1 MVVLSLFGFIG
12 KNTLKVCRAFGRYA
26 LFVVQA
32 CQTMCTTQ
40 LKMNKLFVQME
51 RIGIQSF
58 PISILTGVFA
68 GGIIALQ
75 TCSLFRQFGSENMI
89 GPVVALTM
97 ARELGPVLTGLMVA
111 GRCSSGIAAEV
122 GTMRIT
128 EQIEAL
134 ETLCINNFQYLIV
147 PRIVAS
153 TIMLPFLTIFS
164 MAFGIFGGYLVCI
177 YVYGL
182 NPVDYIDGIKGLLK
196 ASDIINGLIK
206 AAFFGFIL
214 SSVGAFKGF
223 YTWGGAKGVGIA
235 TTESVV
241 LASIVILASNYFLST
256 LLFGGV

>member
-1 MVVLSLFGFIG
+1 MVLSLLDFIG
-12 KNTLKVCRAFGRYA
+12 KVSLKACKAFGKYT

-32 CQTMCTTQ
+32 CQTMCSTQ
-40 LKMNKLFVQME
+40 LKTNQLFTQME
-51 RIGIQSF
+51 RIGIHSL
-58 PISILTGVFA
+58 PIGLLTGLFT
-68 GGIIALQ
+68 GGILALQ
-75 TCSLFRQFGSENMI
+75 TYASFRQFGSEHMI

-97 ARELGPVLTGLMVA
+97 TRELGPVLTGLMVA

-128 EQIEAL
+128 EQLDAL
-134 ETLCINNFQYLIV
+134 ETLCINNFQYLVV
-147 PRIVAS
+147 PRILAA

-164 MAFGIFGGYLVCI
+164 MIFGILGGFIVCV

-182 NPVDYIDGIKGLLK
+182 NPLDYIDGIKGLLK
-196 ASDIINGLIK
+196 ASDITSGLIK

-235 TTESVV
+235 TTQSVV
-241 LASIVILASNYFLST
+241 LASIAILASNYFLST

>member
-1 MVVLSLFGFIG
+1 MILSLFGFIG
-12 KNTLKVCRAFGRYA
+12 KIALKSCKFFGRYT
-26 LFVVQA
+26 LFVAQA
-32 CQTMCTTQ
+32 CQTACSTP
-40 LKMNKLFVQME
+40 LKMSKLFTQMD

-58 PISILTGVFA
+58 PISVLTGLFA

-75 TCSLFRQFGSENMI
+75 TYASFKQFGSEHMI

-97 ARELGPVLTGLMVA
+97 TRELGPVLTGLMVA

-128 EQIEAL
+128 EQIDAL

-147 PRIVAS
+147 PRMLAS
-153 TIMLPFLTIFS
+153 IIMLPFLTIFS
-164 MAFGIFGGYLVCI
+164 MSFGIMGGYVVCV
-177 YVYGL
+177 YVYAL
-182 NPVDYIDGIKGLLK
+182 NPIDYIDGIIELLK

-241 LASIVILASNYFLST
+241 VASIAILASNYFLST

>member
-1 MVVLSLFGFIG
+1 MVVLSFFGFVG
-12 KNTLKVCRAFGRYA
+12 SVVLKSCRSFGRYT

-32 CQTMCTTQ
+32 CQTVCMTQ
-40 LKMNKLFVQME
+40 LKVSKLFTQMD

-58 PISILTGVFA
+58 PIGVLTGLFA

-75 TCSLFRQFGSENMI
+75 TYASFKQFGSEHMI

-97 ARELGPVLTGLMVA
+97 TRELGPVLTGLMVA

-128 EQIEAL
+128 EQLDAL
-134 ETLCINNFQYLIV
+134 ETLCIDNFQYLIV
-147 PRIVAS
+147 PRILAS
-153 TIMLPFLTIFS
+153 TIMLPFLTMFS
-164 MAFGIFGGYLVCI
+164 MAFGIMGGYAVCV

-182 NPVDYIDGIKGLLK
+182 NPVDYVDGIKELLR
-196 ASDIINGLIK
+196 ATDITSGLIK
-206 AAFFGFIL
+206 AAFFGFTL
-214 SSVGAFKGF
+214 SSIGAYKGF

-241 LASIVILASNYFLST
+241 FASIAILASNYFLST
-256 LLFGGV
+256 LLFGGI